1 MREGSDKTVHVPVT
15 ATVLSLHIH
24 SLYTCSLEV
33 EGGQTF
39 KPHWLMGKEVLKKT
53 KRGKAP

>member
-1 MREGSDKTVHVPVT
+1 MREGSDETVHVPVK

-24 SLYTCSLEV
+24 CLYMCSLEV

-39 KPHWLMGKEVLKKT
+39 KPNWLIGKEVLKKT
-53 KRGKAP
+53 RR